1 MRIYITQDTE
11 TLRYAAEELASYLW
25 RVGNVRAEI
34 AVGKGT
40 DGITLG
46 LLSELGLS
54 TEGLR
59 DPFFDDIVDLRVEG
73 LRGYI
78 AGSNERSVL
87 FGVYDY
93 LKSAGCRWVR
103 PGADGEYIP
112 KADLSAHSCA
122 FRKKADLPYRGEC
135 IEGAVSYEHVR
146 DMILWM
152 PKVHMN
158 HFMMEQV
165 IPYNYIS
172 RWYQHEV
179 STVKADEGTTFEE
192 VGEMVEKLEKLIKK
206 CGLQLHALGHGYL
219 MEPYGIHYKTRH
231 DHYELNE
238 DAKREIA
245 LVDGKREL
253 FHGSPCFT
261 QLCMSQAKVRTR
273 MARWLT
279 DYVKK
284 KPYIDVLHVWL
295 ADATGNQC
303 ECEECRKTHPSDF
316 YVMMLNELDTML
328 TEAGIDTKVAFIMYT
343 DTLWPPEK
351 ERFHNP
357 SRFIMTTTPQR
368 GWGTVNSPERAEGLL
383 PWKRNEPC
391 FEGGY
396 ARMLSF
402 MDEWRKIFD
411 GDVFFYEYYMYTP
424 HFFDPGYMEIT
435 RNILG
440 NIRTL
445 DQVNVGGLMSDQ
457 TQRSFFPTG
466 LPMSVIGDAQFDRNM
481 DEEEYTSTY
490 LEGAFGGDFRAV
502 RFYLETV
509 TELFEPKTCA
519 LVTSIVEQ
527 DTADGGSSENDT
539 TGIWKNKRMAEK
551 LSRVAEAVDALS
563 PMVERNK
570 TLPDVCHAK
579 SWHLLE
585 IHGEYCKR
593 LADFYLALTEGNT
606 DLATERKET
615 MIDWLSHLE
624 DEIHPQFDLVLFE
637 QCLRQTVKRYLKK

>member
-1 MRIYITQDTE
+1 MKIYISKNTE
-11 TLRYAAEELASYLW
+11 TLRYAAEELASYIERMCDLS
-25 RVGNVRAEI
+25 AEI
-34 AVGKGT
+34 TVGHGT

-46 LLSELGLS
+46 LLSDLGLP
-54 TEGLR
+54 EEKGI
-59 DPFFDDIVDLRVEG
+59 DPFFDDVIDIKIDA

-112 KADLSAHSCA
+112 KADLPHHSFT
-122 FRKKADLPYRGEC
+122 FRAKADFPYRGEC

-165 IPYNYIS
+165 IPYNYMS
-172 RWYQHEV
+172 RWYQHKV
-179 STVKADEGTTFEE
+179 STVKPNDGTTFEQ
-192 VGEMVEKLEKLIKK
+192 VGEMVLALEKLIKK

-219 MEPYGIHYKTRH
+219 MEPYGIHYKTRD

-261 QLCMSQAKVRTR
+261 QLCMSQKIVRTR

-279 DYVKK
+279 DYMKK

-295 ADATGNQC
+295 ADAAGNHC

-316 YVMMLNELDTML
+316 YVMMLNELDAYL

-343 DTLWPPEK
+343 DTLWAPEK
-351 ERFHNP
+351 EKFNNP

-368 GWGTVNSPERAEGLL
+368 GWGVGNDPTRAPDLI
-383 PWKRNEPC
+383 PWKRNEPS
-391 FEGGY
+391 FKGGY
-396 ARMLSF
+396 AQMLRF
-402 MDEWRKIFD
+402 MDEWRKIFE
-411 GDVFFYEYYMYTP
+411 GDMFFYEYYFYTP
-424 HFFDPGYMEIT
+424 HLFDPGYMNIT
-435 RNILG
+435 ECVLN

-445 DQVNVGGLMSDQ
+445 DQVGAKGLMSDQ

-466 LPMSVIGDAQFDRNM
+466 LPLSVLGDALFNKEL
-481 DEEEYTSTY
+481 DENAYTRDY
-490 LEGAFGGDFRAV
+490 MAGAFGEDSGKAEA
-502 RFYLETV
+502 YLRKV
-509 TELFEPKTCA
+509 SDLFEPKTCT

-527 DTADGGSSENDT
+527 DTADGGKSSGDT
-539 TGIWKNKRMAEK
+539 TGIWGNERMAKK
-551 LSRVAEAVDALS
+551 LTQVADAVDAFAPTVQKNL
-563 PMVERNK
+563 
-570 TLPDVCHAK
+570 TLADPCHKK
-579 SWHLLE
+579 SWRLLE
-585 IHGEYCKR
+585 FHGEYCKKMSQ
-593 LADFYLALTEGNT
+593 FYLALTAKDT
-606 DLATERKET
+606 DLATKQKES
-615 MIDWLSHLE
+615 IVDWVSRIE
-624 DEIHPQFDLVLFE
+624 DEIHPQLDLVMLE
-637 QCLRQTVKRYLKK
+637 QILRHTIKRYLKK